1 MKKLTIQQFAQTI
14 RKKYPGKYDDIDDNG
29 LVFKW
34 LKKYYADSKYI
45 QNSELAKL
53 GYNEAGKLVSKGKDY
68 VKDKTK
74 DLIPSD
80 STQQSIKDKVGGL
93 IDKVNDGNWLQTV
106 TDKIKQAKEKVTTNT
121 QQSTTEPTS
130 QEKKVAP
137 AYSSTFKSKPCDENT
152 YPWTRGCKN
161 NKIGQMNQIYF
172 GDRYG
177 DIYGDDLYYR
187 LESLGYFYKTGEKE
201 GEISKAIYD
210 GVLKDSLQ
218 ENEFSHR
225 KKIVKETVKNVLKQR
240 FNKK

>member
-1 MKKLTIQQFAQTI
+1 VKKLTVKEFAAKLRQT
-14 RKKYPGKYDDIDDNG
+14 YPGQLDDIDD
-29 LVFKW
+29 LTLTLRW
-34 LKKYYADSKYI
+34 TKKYPASLKYLDKVDAAKVGIQWGADNVVNFVKKKV
-45 QNSELAKL
+45 EK
-53 GYNEAGKLVSKGKDY
+53 
-68 VKDKTK
+68 VKDKVQPT
-74 DLIPSD
+74 PQPQD
-80 STQQSIKDKVGGL
+80 STQTKTDS
-93 IDKVNDGNWLQTV
+93 NWLQGV
-106 TDKIKQAKEKVTTNT
+106 TDVINQAKQKFGKDSTKPTT
-121 QQSTTEPTS
+121 QQPAPP

-187 LESLGYFYKTGEKE
+187 LESLGYFYKNGEKE